1 MNCLFSPSFVKTYL
15 KKRFLTTKNVFLR
28 KKWERT
34 IIIGNREWMYKMI
47 DERTNTFPVEFSPG
61 VEEFMNLKIA
71 SH

>member
-1 MNCLFSPSFVKTYL
+1 MNCLFPPHLL
-15 KKRFLTTKNVFLR
+15 KHIKKNVFLHQNFFFL

-47 DERTNTFPVEFSPG
+47 DERTNTFLVEFSPG